1 MKTKA
6 NIVNRLLAGAVD
18 FGIAVIIYFIFT
30 KSLKINIIFS
40 SIFILFRD
48 CLNGGKSF
56 GKIIF
61 NLKTQRMQDETP
73 STYRESILR
82 NFFFIIPIINYLMIA
97 LELFLIYWDVD
108 GSRIGDK
115 IAMTRVVDDDM
126 RLEQEIQMEYDQ
138 KRPPEHQV
146 TKSPVGKETF

>member
-18 FGIAVIIYFIFT
+18 FGIATVIYLIFT

-48 CLNGGKSF
+48 CLNGGKSP

-61 NLKTQRMQDETP
+61 NIKTQKSSDQTP
-73 STYRESILR
+73 STYKESILR
-82 NFFFIIPIINYLMIA
+82 NFFFTIPIINYLMIA
-97 LELFLIYWDVD
+97 IELFLIYWDVD
-108 GSRIGDK
+108 GLRVGDR
-115 IAMTRVVDDDM
+115 IAMTQVVDDDTK
-126 RLEQEIQMEYDQ
+126 LEQEIQLTTND
-138 KRPPEHQV
+138 
-146 TKSPVGKETF
+146 

>member
-18 FGIAVIIYFIFT
+18 FGIAIVIYSVFT
-30 KSLKINIIFS
+30 KSFKINIIFS

-48 CLNGGKSF
+48 YLNGGKSL

-61 NLKTQRMQDETP
+61 NLRTQKMPDGTP

-97 LELFLIYWDVD
+97 VELFLIYWDVN

-115 IAMTRVVDDDM
+115 IAMTQVVDDDTK
-126 RLEQEIQMEYDQ
+126 LEKEIQ
-138 KRPPEHQV
+138 K
-146 TKSPVGKETF
+146 TFTD